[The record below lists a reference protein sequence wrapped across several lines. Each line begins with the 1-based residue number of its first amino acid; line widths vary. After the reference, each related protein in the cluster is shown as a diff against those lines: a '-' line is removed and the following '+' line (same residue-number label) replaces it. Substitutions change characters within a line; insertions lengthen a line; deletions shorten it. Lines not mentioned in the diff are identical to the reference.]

1 MRRLFLSILL
11 LLTIP
16 LTVQGGDLYEVL
28 LSKPGDAVL
37 LRSSGAEALVR
48 VGNEYL
54 VLADESTVAYLQQNA
69 LDHTLIARDVDAARL
84 AVDRRTDREN
94 VGRYELLYERDGIR
108 LYRLEPEDGADAVQ
122 AGDLLSLAD
131 KRARIVYTPAREAIS
146 VQAVPTFD
154 LDSLIALVSQ
164 DTIVSCLNRLQAFQA
179 RKAGT
184 DSIKAARDW
193 IRGRFDSFGYDSVY
207 VDTFMAN
214 ISGVMRQC
222 YNVVA
227 VRPGS
232 LYPDSQVVIGAHHDG
247 VTGSPAAD
255 DNGSGTVGVLEMA
268 RVLANSPNDL
278 TLVFITFDAEESGLL
293 GAYHYANAAALR
305 SDDIK
310 VMFNM
315 DMIAWQPNSTQAKL
329 YHGPNSGWASQWR
342 ALATPLVG
350 IQGFLSGN
358 SGGSDHWPFH
368 QNGYDVVF
376 LHEYIFSGV
385 YHSSRDSTTYC
396 NFDYMTRMIQ
406 ASLAMIH
413 SISAGADLDADG
425 VADAID
431 NCRGIPNHDQ
441 ANSDGDPP
449 GDACDNCP
457 QITNAGQ
464 ENLDGDAWGDACDN
478 CITHAT
484 PGNVAIRTGDVN
496 DDGAIQTTDIVYMV
510 AYVFRSGAEPLPA
523 QACGDVTCDGTITS
537 SDIIGLVNYVF
548 KSGDPPCDV
557 CEP

>member
-1 MRRLFLSILL
+1 MRRLLLSILL

-16 LTVQGGDLYEVL
+16 ITVEGADLYEVR
-28 LSKPGDAVL
+28 LSKSGDAVL

-54 VLADESTVAYLQQNA
+54 VLADESAVAYLQHNA

-108 LYRLEPEDGADAVQ
+108 LYRVAAEEREAAVQ
-122 AGDLLSLAD
+122 TGDLLSLAD
-131 KRARIVYTPAREAIS
+131 KRARIVYTPAREAIPA
-146 VQAVPTFD
+146 QAALTFD

-164 DTIVSCLNRLQAFQA
+164 DTIESYLNRLQAFQA

-193 IRGRFDSFGYDSVY
+193 IRGRFVSFGYDSVY

-247 VTGSPAAD
+247 VAGSPAAD

-268 RVLANSPNDL
+268 RVLADSPNDV
-278 TLVFITFDAEESGLL
+278 TLIFITFDAEESGLL
-293 GAYHYANAAALR
+293 GAYHYAAAAAQR
-305 SDDIK
+305 GDDIK

-329 YHGPNSGWASQWR
+329 FHGPNSGFASQWI

-350 IQGFLSGN
+350 IQGILSGN
-358 SGGSDHWPFH
+358 SSGSDHWPFH
-368 QNGYDVVF
+368 QYGYSVVF
-376 LHEYIFSGV
+376 LHEYVFSGV
-385 YHSSRDSTTYC
+385 YHSSLDSTTYC

-406 ASLAMIH
+406 ASLALIY
-413 SISAGADLDADG
+413 SNSAGADLDADG
-425 VADAID
+425 VADAVD

-441 ANSDGDPP
+441 ANSDGDPL

-464 ENLDGDAWGDACDN
+464 ENLDGDAWGDVCDN
-478 CITHAT
+478 CVAHAT
-484 PGNVAIRTGDVN
+484 PGNVPIHTGDVN
-496 DDGAIQTTDIVYMV
+496 DDGALQASDIVYMV
-510 AYVFRSGAEPLPA
+510 AYVFRSGVEPLPA
-523 QACGDVTCDGTITS
+523 QACGDVNCDGTITS
-537 SDIIGLVNYVF
+537 SDIIDLVNYVF

-557 CEP
+557 CQP